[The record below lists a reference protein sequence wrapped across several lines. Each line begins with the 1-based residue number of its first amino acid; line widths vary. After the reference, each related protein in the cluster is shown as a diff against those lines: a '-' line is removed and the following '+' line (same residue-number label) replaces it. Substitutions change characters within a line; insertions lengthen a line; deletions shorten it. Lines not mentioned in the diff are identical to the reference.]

1 MSKGSSPLAA
11 AALCLLGLSAFAHD
25 AAAAQWVETGRTAYY
40 KTSFFGSYDEHTCNA
55 GGPTLPG
62 YSASCANDA
71 ASGWTAN
78 FDAANGLANDVL
90 MTCNH
95 NPFQAGSA
103 CDGSAYAID
112 GQAVAGGLPAAC
124 GNVGARAVASWTRV
138 ETVVIQFEELDM
150 DTLWQAREYVC
161 Q

>member
-1 MSKGSSPLAA
+1 MLKGSSPL

-40 KTSFFGSYDEHTCNA
+40 KTSFFGSYDEHTCTA
-55 GGPTLPG
+55 GGPILPG

-78 FDAANGLANDVL
+78 VDAASGLANEAL
-90 MTCNH
+90 MACNH
-95 NPFQAGSA
+95 NPFQPGSA

-124 GNVGARAVASWTRV
+124 GSVGMRAVASWTRV
-138 ETVVIQFEELDM
+138 ETVEIQFEELDV

-161 Q
+161 R